1 MNLSQYLDFKPTNG
15 QAQAL
20 KSIGTFIQ
28 EDNKEDFFILLGYAG
43 TGKTTITKAI
53 TSYLVEADVEFSLC
67 APTGSA
73 AKTISSKTGQ
83 AAGTVHSRIYTVDK
97 DYEEEG
103 VNLLHKTNQNTGF
116 SIFIVD
122 EASMLSDWK
131 AQDKSFIT
139 PNSLMEDFVAYVKQG
154 NRSNKVIFI
163 GDDFQLPPFVDGE
176 QKTYSPALSE
186 KYITTKFGWT
196 GSIAKLTEVKRQ
208 AERSL
213 ILDLASSIRE
223 LRGFK
228 TTRDIGIPTI
238 EHGNYKSYTQA
249 IYQYMGQFEK
259 GNLHKQIIINNSNHS
274 VNWWNNKLRSR
285 MNLDSNILSV
295 NDFVVLQRNWMS
307 EDNQMFLKGEM
318 ALVTAVSSPSRT
330 YGGQQFVSVDLDFIE
345 RDGTVRSVTS
355 KVLIGSLNTNYGM
368 LASEKEQELVAH
380 ANKYNQKYRESKNIF
395 DDEYLG
401 AMRLRHAFA
410 ITCHKAQGS
419 EWDNVYMEPS
429 GPSNFNPRWTY
440 TAVTRAKNEVFS
452 WAA

>member
-1 MNLSQYLDFKPTNG
+1 MNLSQYLDFTPTND
-15 QAQAL
+15 QANAL
-20 KSIGTFIQ
+20 KSIGNFIQ

-53 TSYLVEADVEFSLC
+53 TSYLVEADVEFFLN

-83 AAGTVHSRIYTVDK
+83 NSGTIHSRIYTVDK
-97 DYEEEG
+97 DYNEEG
-103 VNLLHKTNQNTGF
+103 VNLLNKINQNTEF

-131 AQDKSFIT
+131 AVDKSFQT
-139 PNSLMEDFVAYVKQG
+139 PNSVMEDFVAYIKQG

-176 QKTYSPALSE
+176 QKTFSPALSE

-196 GSIAKLTEVKRQ
+196 GSLSKLTEVKRQ
-208 AERSL
+208 AEGSL
-213 ILDLASSIRE
+213 ILDLATCIRE
-223 LRGFK
+223 LRSFK
-228 TTRDIGIPTI
+228 TTRDIGIPTL
-238 EHGNYKSYTQA
+238 EHGKYKSYTQA

-259 GNLHKQIIINNSNHS
+259 GNLHKQIIINNSNKS
-274 VNWWNNKLRSR
+274 VDWWNKVLRGR
-285 MNLDSNILSV
+285 MNLDSKILSV

-318 ALVTAVSSPSRT
+318 ALVTAVSHPSRT
-330 YGGQQFVSVDLDFIE
+330 YGGQQFVAVDLDFIE
-345 RDGTVRSVTS
+345 RDGSVRSVTS
-355 KVLIGSLNTNYGM
+355 KVLIDSLNTFYGM
-368 LASEKEQELVAH
+368 LSSDKEQELVAH
-380 ANKYNQKYRESKNIF
+380 VNKYNAKYRESKNIF
-395 DDEYLG
+395 DDDYLG

-419 EWDNVYMEPS
+419 EWDNVYIEPS
-429 GPSNFNPRWTY
+429 GPNNFDPKWTY
-440 TAVTRAKNEVFS
+440 TAVTRARNEVHS
-452 WAA
+452 WAS